1 MEAKPF
7 TGRDEL
13 VAGLDAAVQMSSV
26 EQITSS
32 VQGLLVDL
40 IQRRVLSLPEP
51 MTRQSESGYARHLVH
66 KSDAFGYA
74 VVAMVWGPGQGT
86 ALHDHS
92 GSWCV
97 EGVVT
102 GEIEVT
108 QYELLSHQGERFRF
122 QMHDTLRSF
131 TGSAGSLIPPFEY
144 HTIANP
150 RGEATSITLHVY
162 GEELKQCS
170 IFESTGDDWY
180 LHRSRELRYDD

>member
-1 MEAKPF
+1 METMSFA
-7 TGRDEL
+7 GRDEL
-13 VAGLDAAVQMSSV
+13 VAGLDAAVQMGSV
-26 EQITSS
+26 EEITSS
-32 VQGLLVDL
+32 VQGLLVNL
-40 IQRRVLSLPEP
+40 IQRRALDLPEP
-51 MTRQSESGYARHLVH
+51 MVRRSEAGYARHLVH
-66 KSDAFGYA
+66 RSDDFGYA

-97 EGVVT
+97 EGVVD

-108 QYELLSHQGERFRF
+108 QYELLAHQGKRYRF

-150 RGEATSITLHVY
+150 RGESTSITLHVY
-162 GEELKQCS
+162 GEELTECS

-180 LHRSRELRYDD
+180 VHRSRELRYDD